1 MGSIQCMVSGNTGN
15 CIASHMKPF
24 SRSTIDEAYDDN
36 NGLYLSE
43 DIDAHFDK
51 GRISFN
57 DDGTIIFRNDFPDD
71 QKNNFNHLCINP
83 VFLNDERIIYLD
95 FHRKSVM
102 GNE

>member
-1 MGSIQCMVSGNTGN
+1 
-15 CIASHMKPF
+15 MKPF
-24 SRSTIDEAYDDN
+24 SRSTKDEAYDDN

-43 DIDAHFDK
+43 EIDAHFDK

-57 DDGTIIFRNDFPDD
+57 DDGPIIFRNDFPYDE
-71 QKNNFNHLCINP
+71 KNIFKNFCINP
-83 VFLNDERIIYLD
+83 VFLNNERIKYLN